1 MMELSSGECAH
12 QTVMKNMCAEC
23 GADLEKDMSI
33 VPSANKPNRSQISI
47 VHSIPEL
54 KISSNVSLTCFH
66 ATYLTH
72 RIQQPIAKLRILN
85 FLTSQIPYKIFL
97 INTET

>member
-1 MMELSSGECAH
+1 MMELLSGECDH

-23 GADLEKDMSI
+23 GADLEQDMSI

-54 KISSNVSLTCFH
+54 KISSDVSLILMLNMGSYCIVYLLFLSKVLSQ
-66 ATYLTH
+66 TY
-72 RIQQPIAKLRILN
+72 
-85 FLTSQIPYKIFL
+85 
-97 INTET
+97 

>member
-1 MMELSSGECAH
+1 MELLSGECDH

-23 GADLEKDMSI
+23 GADLEQDMSI

-54 KISSNVSLTCFH
+54 KISSNVSLIF
-66 ATYLTH
+66 
-72 RIQQPIAKLRILN
+72 ILN
-85 FLTSQIPYKIFL
+85 IGSKYLIFVDCL
-97 INTET
+97 

>member
-1 MMELSSGECAH
+1 MMELLSGECDR
-12 QTVMKNMCAEC
+12 QTVMKNMCADC
-23 GADLEKDMSI
+23 GADLEQDMSI

-66 ATYLTH
+66 
-72 RIQQPIAKLRILN
+72 
-85 FLTSQIPYKIFL
+85 IF
-97 INTET
+97 ISYSPDPTNNCETTNPELFNQSDCF

>member
-1 MMELSSGECAH
+1 MMELLSGECDH

-23 GADLEKDMSI
+23 GADLEQDMSI

-54 KISSNVSLTCFH
+54 KISSNVSLICISCSSGDPT
-66 ATYLTH
+66 T
-72 RIQQPIAKLRILN
+72 N
-85 FLTSQIPYKIFL
+85 SE
-97 INTET
+97 NTNPGFSLFFN

>member
-1 MMELSSGECAH
+1 MMELLSGECDH

-23 GADLEKDMSI
+23 GADLEQDMSI

-66 ATYLTH
+66 V
-72 RIQQPIAKLRILN
+72 ILISYSPDPT
-85 FLTSQIPYKIFL
+85 TSC
-97 INTET
+97 ETNVVGMSID

>member
-1 MMELSSGECAH
+1 MMELLSGECDH

-23 GADLEKDMSI
+23 GADLEQDMSI

-54 KISSNVSLTCFH
+54 KISSNVSLIF
-66 ATYLTH
+66 
-72 RIQQPIAKLRILN
+72 ILN
-85 FLTSQIPYKIFL
+85 MGSKYFILVECL
-97 INTET
+97 

>member
-1 MMELSSGECAH
+1 MMELLSGECDH

-23 GADLEKDMSI
+23 GADLEQDMSI

-54 KISSNVSLTCFH
+54 KISSNVSLTSFH
-66 ATYLTH
+66 AIYLTH
-72 RIQQPIAKLRILN
+72 RIQQPVAKIRILN
-85 FLTSQIPYKIFL
+85 FLTSQIPNFGIGCF
-97 INTET
+97 I